1 MKNKSLKI
9 LLVMGSAAA
18 PVPNSAIF
26 KDNIYESLIA
36 LGHKV
41 TIIQFDDFLK
51 QHQTETLENQKKVL
65 EEHII
70 KICKQEAPFDYFLG
84 FLSDEQVTPN
94 LYKELKSEVFTVN
107 WSCNSHQFDI
117 LHKEISPFVGLNTY
131 IWRDHKTSYDSV
143 GAKSYWLPMAANE
156 NLYKP
161 SETQDITISFV
172 GSAYGKRPYYVWRLL
187 QSGVGLNLFGPG
199 WKFSNNFRNLLR
211 LYVAPF
217 IYNLNSNE
225 KRLYNLD
232 KSMRALIQKQIMQLT
247 EVGGVPDDKNY
258 RKILSRSLV
267 SLNFPESRKDNDF
280 LNHEVN
286 FGCNF
291 RDFEIPLSR
300 SMLLTQ
306 DSEEFD
312 FFYERGREAIPF
324 GNETDLIEKA
334 KYYSNNVT
342 EAKKISEAGYRRALN
357 DHTWSKRFNQLFNY
371 LK

>member
-1 MKNKSLKI
+1 MKDKSLKI

-26 KDNIYESLIA
+26 KDNIYESLIN
-36 LGHKV
+36 LGHEV

-51 QHQTETLENQKKVL
+51 QHQTETPENQKQIL

-70 KICKQEAPFDYFLG
+70 SIYKQEAPFDYFLG

-94 LYKELKSEVFTVN
+94 LYKELKDEVFTVN
-107 WSCNSHQFDI
+107 WTCNSHQFDI
-117 LHKEISPFVGLNTY
+117 LHKINSPYIGLNTY
-131 IWRDHKTSYDSV
+131 ISKNHKALYDSV
-143 GAKSYWLPMAANE
+143 GANNYWLPMAANE
-156 NLYKP
+156 NLYEI
-161 SETQDITISFV
+161 SGNQDIGISFV
-172 GSAYGKRPYYVWRLL
+172 GSAYGKRPYYIWRLL
-187 QSGVGLNLFGPG
+187 QSGIDLKLFGPG
-199 WKFSNNFRNLLR
+199 WYLSNNIPNFLR

-217 IYNLNSNE
+217 IYNLNTNE
-225 KRLYNLD
+225 KRLKNLN
-232 KSMRALIQKQIMQLT
+232 KSERILIQKQIMQLT

-258 RKILSRSLV
+258 RKILSRSIV

-280 LNHEVN
+280 LNHEVT

-291 RDFEIPLSR
+291 RDFEIPLSG

-312 FFYERGREAIPF
+312 FFYERGKEAIPF

-334 KYYSNNVT
+334 NYYSNHVAQ
-342 EAKKISEAGYRRALN
+342 AKKISEAGHRRALN